1 MRMPP
6 QAAYG
11 QDGRAVDSE
20 DLLERLQRKVD
31 EAAQALKTA

>member
-1 MRMPP
+1 MPP

-11 QDGRAVDSE
+11 QDGRAVDAE